1 MVSEIG
7 KNQQYSF
14 GELFSPSKLTDREAE
29 ILFQMAR
36 GLDNQ
41 GIADELCLQLQ
52 TVKNHSS
59 HVLSKLQADNRTHA
73 VVLGIQRGLIELP
86 LPGLGSLRSQVA

>member
-1 MVSEIG
+1 MVSVIS
-7 KNQQYSF
+7 NNNQYSF
-14 GELFSPSKLTDREAE
+14 GDLFSPTRLTNREVE

-52 TVKNHSS
+52 TVKNHAS

-73 VVLGIQRGLIELP
+73 VVLGIQRGLIDLP
-86 LPGLGSLRSQVA
+86 RPYQGALRRIVA